1 MLPGYTSLLKKLSNF
16 LDLSSKNAQ
25 CNFQVVGSIIFSKA
39 VMALTAQIEISI
51 ITCCRQVKK
60 R

>member
-1 MLPGYTSLLKKLSNF
+1 MFTKTDLARGI